1 MDLSKLE
8 NMDIFYFCIGQIREA
23 IWKVSP
29 YMKRV
34 MLDNKTN
41 QWKKHL

>member
-29 YMKRV
+29 FMKRV
-34 MLDNKTN
+34 MIDNKTT
-41 QWKKHL
+41 

>member
-29 YMKRV
+29 FMKRV
-34 MLDNKTN
+34 MIDNKNT
-41 QWKKHL
+41 

>member
-41 QWKKHL
+41 K

>member
-1 MDLSKLE
+1 MDLSTLE

-41 QWKKHL
+41 Q

>member
-8 NMDIFYFCIGQIREA
+8 NMNIFYFCIGQIREA

-41 QWKKHL
+41 Q

>member
-23 IWKVSP
+23 IWKVYP

-41 QWKKHL
+41 Q